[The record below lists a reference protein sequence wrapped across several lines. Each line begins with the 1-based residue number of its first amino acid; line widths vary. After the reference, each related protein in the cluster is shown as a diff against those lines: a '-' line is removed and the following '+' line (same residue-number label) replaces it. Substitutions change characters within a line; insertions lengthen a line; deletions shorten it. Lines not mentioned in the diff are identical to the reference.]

1 MEDLFGMNQVTAFLK
16 SFAWSTP
23 DTITWLDKSGYIAID
38 ADRRAIIT
46 ITTRSTVDHYVGFDV
61 AIVSKT
67 RGKLDCHFFH
77 FDDYLDIKAAGQSN
91 PQHVAKTFSVI
102 TYIGWEWHL
111 ATPSSTMPLTD
122 AIEQYIAL
130 FN

>member
-1 MEDLFGMNQVTAFLK
+1 MNQVTALLT
-16 SFAWSTP
+16 SFAWANP
-23 DTITWLDKSGYIAID
+23 AAITWLDKSGYVTLD

-46 ITTRSTVDHYVGFDV
+46 ITTRDTVDTYVGFDV

-67 RGKLDCHFFH
+67 RGNLDSHFFH
-77 FDDYLDIKAAGQSN
+77 FDDYLDIKAADQSN
-91 PQHVAKTFSVI
+91 PQHLAKTFSVI
-102 TYIGWEWHL
+102 KYIGWHWYL
-111 ATPSSTMPLTD
+111 ATPSSTAPLTG